1 MSKKN
6 ETFRIEA
13 EERIK
18 FFSRRVTE
26 LPENVQIK
34 IANDYDRF
42 GEAID
47 RAYAK
52 GREKSFHRLMNRLQ
66 KMLNEAQERC
76 KPSWMY
82 QVTGGIFLTQVWFVS
97 SEDKAKGLVNLGVPR
112 GEIYTAQELAIV
124 LNLSPP
130 DLETLKTIRAAKVI
144 FDGVLIPDIDF
155 IKKEKNPV
163 GQLSDFADKNN
174 KWLTLQ
180 DGQKLTVKFLGY
192 KMETDRSGDFI
203 PSYQFETKPGI
214 VKTLQ
219 SRSKNLAV
227 FFDEDSGDAKV
238 GAVISLARTG
248 AGTET
253 RYTATLVKQGEED
266 ELFSA

>member
-1 MSKKN
+1 MSKKH
-6 ETFRIEA
+6 EAFRIEA

-26 LPENVQIK
+26 LPERAQTK

-52 GREKSFHRLMNRLQ
+52 GREKSFHRLMNRLE
-66 KMLNEAQERC
+66 KMVNAAEERC

-97 SEDKAKGLVNLGVPR
+97 SEDKAKGLVKLGVRR

-130 DLETLKTIRAAKVI
+130 DVETLKAIHAAKEI
-144 FDGVLIPDIDF
+144 FDGALIPDFNYIR
-155 IKKEKNPV
+155 KGTNPV
-163 GQLSDFADKNN
+163 GRLADYADANS
-174 KWLTLQ
+174 KWLNVS
-180 DGQKLTVKFLGY
+180 DGQKVTVKFLGY

-219 SRSKNLAV
+219 SRSKSLAG
-227 FFDEDSGDAKV
+227 FFDEDSGEAKV
-238 GAVISLARTG
+238 GAVVTLSRTG
-248 AGTET
+248 SGSET
-253 RYTATLVKQGEED
+253 RYTATLIKQGEED
-266 ELFSA
+266 EFGV